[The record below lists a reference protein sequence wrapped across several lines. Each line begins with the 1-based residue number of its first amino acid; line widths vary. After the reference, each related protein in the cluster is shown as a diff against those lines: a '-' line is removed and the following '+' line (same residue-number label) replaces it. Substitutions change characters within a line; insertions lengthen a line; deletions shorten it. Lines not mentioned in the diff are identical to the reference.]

1 MKSREFQ
8 ELKKKDVADL
18 EKLVDE
24 KRTEVMGLR
33 FSLATG
39 ALEDP
44 SRLGE
49 AKRDVARLLTVL
61 GEQRRNEKAAA
72 PAEKAA
78 PAAESAPEVH
88 A

>member
-1 MKSREFQ
+1 MKTKAFN
-8 ELKKKDVADL
+8 ELKKKDVAEL

-44 SRLGE
+44 SRLGS
-49 AKRDVARLLTVL
+49 AKRDIAQLLTLV
-61 GEQRRNEKAAA
+61 NEKRREA
-72 PAEKAA
+72 KKT
-78 PAAESAPEVH
+78 EVT

>member
-1 MKSREFQ
+1 MKRREY
-8 ELKKKDVADL
+8 EDLRKKDADEL
-18 EKLVDE
+18 RKLVDE

-49 AKRDVARLLTVL
+49 AKRDVARMLTLL
-61 GEQRRNEKAAA
+61 GEKKKAEATA
-72 PAEKAA
+72 
-78 PAAESAPEVH
+78 
-88 A
+88 